1 MMNSQKFNCRGG
13 HRYFVRTR
21 CTMTSDKV
29 VLVDA
34 IFVVVGRGLR
44 GYSFVSFRRRGGEEG
59 SRFVAE
65 VSMQC

>member
-1 MMNSQKFNCRGG
+1 
-13 HRYFVRTR
+13 
-21 CTMTSDKV
+21 MTSDKV